1 MTFRNN
7 FAPPNLP
14 PRRYTRHSSGL
25 GLLLLIALIFCFFY
39 VGRWLVVE
47 DPLDHAQAIAVLSG
61 RMPLRVLEA
70 AEIYRAGHAP
80 EVWLTHTTEPGKS
93 LQQMGLKYLGE
104 EDYDREIL
112 IREGVPS
119 AAIHVLE
126 PPILNTADE
135 IVAIK
140 FALNAAPLHTVI
152 IVTSKPHTRRVHTL
166 WRLLTHGEGRIIVR
180 APSQDP
186 FDARHWWRN
195 TTDALD
201 VVREVLG
208 LLNAWAGLPL
218 SHSQEAPNFKP
229 GGRSLITV
237 VVVHHAVRKIKNA
250 SSATVLAPLATPAR
264 AANRAPRKQP
274 SDYP

>member
-1 MTFRNN
+1 
-7 FAPPNLP
+7 
-14 PRRYTRHSSGL
+14 
-25 GLLLLIALIFCFFY
+25 

-70 AEIYRAGHAP
+70 AKLYRAGYAP
-80 EVWLTHTTEPGKS
+80 EVWLTHSTEPAKS
-93 LQQMGLKYLGE
+93 LQEMGLKYWGE

-112 IREGVPS
+112 IHEGVPP

-140 FALNAAPLHTVI
+140 FALSAAPLRTVI

-166 WRLLTHGEGRIIVR
+166 WRLLTHGESRIIVR
-180 APSQDP
+180 APALDP
-186 FDARHWWRN
+186 FDAQHWWRN

-201 VVREVLG
+201 VVREILG

-218 SHSQEAPNFKP
+218 LHS
-229 GGRSLITV
+229 
-237 VVVHHAVRKIKNA
+237 
-250 SSATVLAPLATPAR
+250 
-264 AANRAPRKQP
+264 
-274 SDYP
+274 